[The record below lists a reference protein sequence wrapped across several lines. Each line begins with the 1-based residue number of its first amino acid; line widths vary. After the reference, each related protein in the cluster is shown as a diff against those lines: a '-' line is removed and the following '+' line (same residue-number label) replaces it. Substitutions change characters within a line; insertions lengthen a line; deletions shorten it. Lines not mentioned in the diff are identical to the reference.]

1 MFKSSNQRENQMEI
15 SQNLCS
21 NAIRKG
27 ALLITKADD
36 LGMRLDGYGELGENS
51 SNGNVYLWLEDYNF
65 TLYIDL
71 GSDDIKAL
79 WSSPI
84 DDREEIISLEDMSYL
99 DIEEWS
105 FDLDN
110 QVEA

>member
-1 MFKSSNQRENQMEI
+1 MQIN
-15 SQNLCS
+15 QNLCH

-27 ALLITKADD
+27 ALLMTKADD
-36 LGMRLDGYGELGENS
+36 LGMRLDCYGELGENQS
-51 SNGNVYLWLEDYNF
+51 SGHVYLWLEDYNF

-79 WSSPI
+79 WSSPV
-84 DDREEIISLEDMSYL
+84 DGREEIISIDGMGYL